1 MKTGKKI
8 LALALVA
15 LMLTVAMNFT
25 AFAATIDVDGAY
37 ENETYNAY
45 KILEYT
51 SNTTIDPPAFSYYLA
66 DTDYQ
71 GALGTALRKAG
82 FKFTQ
87 SADGTQWF
95 VNNSDQL
102 TDGADLAEKLS
113 ASIDTWKGAALAS
126 ASLHL
131 S

>member
-8 LALALVA
+8 LALVLVA

-51 SNTTIDPPAFSYYLA
+51 SNTSVNPPAYSYYLA
-66 DTDYQ
+66 DADYQ
-71 GALGTALRKAG
+71 GALGTALKAAG
-82 FKFTQ
+82 F
-87 SADGTQWF
+87 
-95 VNNSDQL
+95 
-102 TDGADLAEKLS
+102 
-113 ASIDTWKGAALAS
+113 
-126 ASLHL
+126 
-131 S
+131 